1 MFSGGRLCATPP
13 CRLLSALSALNSVSS
28 SFVFEAESFPQCPAS
43 RLCLRVA
50 PDRGSRS
57 PLLAALPVPPPP
69 LLMRGLAVPAL
80 RQLLSLRPQ
89 RFLCARP
96 SPHLCTYLS
105 VSTQRFF
112 VIRRSDLSLLQ
123 QLLRLDQIRTAL
135 RIMHVSCVCGCVVI
149 VLLLLW
155 A

>member
-1 MFSGGRLCATPP
+1 MRNPP
-13 CRLLSALSALNSVSS
+13 RRLLSALSALNSVSS
-28 SFVFEAESFPQCPAS
+28 SFVFEAESVPQCPAS

-57 PLLAALPVPPPP
+57 PLLAEPLLAALPVPPPP
-69 LLMRGLAVPAL
+69 LLMRGLPVPAL

-89 RFLCARP
+89 RFLCAGP
-96 SPHLCTYLS
+96 SPHLCTCLS